1 MKICICKMVP
11 FFDRSNKLSFH
22 KETSRKKV
30 FFSTL
35 HNYSIADYITG
46 IIHHM
51 NLNLMPFYSSIDG
64 DSDGTYMKDHMNIK
78 WSILTVIKHTA
89 CFVRKIAAADSS
101 LLIW

>member
-1 MKICICKMVP
+1 
-11 FFDRSNKLSFH
+11 
-22 KETSRKKV
+22 
-30 FFSTL
+30 
-35 HNYSIADYITG
+35 
-46 IIHHM
+46 M